1 MNDTGKALA
10 RALKILSRRD
20 HCESELRRK
29 LSDKGISSE
38 TIDEIITKL
47 TDAGYLN
54 DERFARLWAESAI
67 RNGRGYG
74 FRIRLE
80 LSRRGVPEEI
90 IADTVS
96 RLDDEYDE
104 VATLAEL
111 MARKFA
117 GFDPQRADD
126 RQKRRVIGYFQR
138 RGYTLAAIVTVLR
151 DFGGS

>member
-1 MNDTGKALA
+1 MNESKKALA
-10 RALKILSRRD
+10 HALKILSRRD

-29 LSDKGISSE
+29 LSSKGFSPAA
-38 TIDEIITKL
+38 IDETVARL

-54 DERFARLWAESAI
+54 DGRYARQWAESAI

-74 FRIRLE
+74 FRLRLD

-90 IADTVS
+90 IADTIS
-96 RLDDEYDE
+96 GLDLEYDE
-104 VATLAEL
+104 VATLTEL

-117 GFDPQRADD
+117 GFDPQQADD

-151 DFGGS
+151 DVGGS